1 MVDVMRFTEIE
12 HKFVL
17 DAGFDL
23 TSLRQ
28 TLAALGP
35 VRTSILDVRDRY
47 FLTGDGQA
55 RHYILRH
62 RFDHELHQLT
72 IKSLASDPEVR
83 DEINLD
89 LGHHKGDQAA
99 QVDAFMAR
107 MGVVWRGELR
117 KALEVWYFADCEVVY
132 YRATSGGRAV
142 QCVEFEAVHQAS
154 VPDALAVIARYEEAT
169 GFDPATRS
177 RQSLVDLL
185 FPGALGAADQRP
197 PL

>member
-1 MVDVMRFTEIE
+1 MRFTEIE
-12 HKFVL
+12 HKYVL

-23 TSLRQ
+23 ATFRH
-28 TLAALGP
+28 TLEGLGP
-35 VRTSILDVRDRY
+35 VRTNALQVRDRY
-47 FLTGDGQA
+47 FLTADGQA

-99 QVDAFMAR
+99 QVDAFAAR
-107 MGVVWRGELR
+107 MGVVWRDELQ
-117 KALEVWYFADCEVVY
+117 KALEVWYFADCEVVHY
-132 YRATSGGRAV
+132 VATSGARTV
-142 QCVEFEAVHQAS
+142 RCVEFEAIQQAS
-154 VPDALAVIARYEEAT
+154 VAEALAVISRYERAT
-169 GFDPATRS
+169 GFDAATRS

-185 FPGALGAADQRP
+185 FPGALDGC
-197 PL
+197 

>member
-23 TSLRQ
+23 AGFRA

-35 VRTSILDVRDRY
+35 ARTSALDVRDRY
-47 FLTGDGQA
+47 FLTGDGRA

-99 QVDAFMAR
+99 QVDAFATR
-107 MGVVWRGELR
+107 MGVVWRDELQ

-132 YRATSGGRAV
+132 YVATSGDRAV
-142 QCVEFEAVHQAS
+142 RCVEFEAIRQAS
-154 VPDALAVIARYEEAT
+154 VPEALAVIARYEQAT

-177 RQSLVDLL
+177 KQSLVDLL
-185 FPGALGAADQRP
+185 FPGALAGG
-197 PL
+197 

>member
-1 MVDVMRFTEIE
+1 MRFTEIE

-17 DAGFDL
+17 DDGFDL
-23 TSLRQ
+23 GAFR
-28 TLAALGP
+28 AALGALGP
-35 VRTSILDVRDRY
+35 ERTDTLQVRDRY
-47 FLTGDGQA
+47 FLTADGQA

-99 QVDAFMAR
+99 QVDAFAAR
-107 MGVVWRGELR
+107 LGVVWHDALH
-117 KALEVWYFADCEVVY
+117 KALDVWYFADCEVVHY
-132 YRATSGGRAV
+132 VATSGDRTV
-142 QCVEFEAVHQAS
+142 RCVEFEAVRQAS
-154 VPDALAVIARYEEAT
+154 VPDALAVIARYEQAT

-185 FPGALGAADQRP
+185 FPGVLEAR
-197 PL
+197 